1 MMQMAEAN
9 RDSYNK
15 LLKRT
20 DVLDRKQPLTD
31 DGRTVRGTETLDADK
46 AGYYELLRKAQRSR
60 ETTSFK
66 G

>member
-1 MMQMAEAN
+1 MAEAS
-9 RDSYNK
+9 REVYKK

-20 DVLDRKQPLTD
+20 DVVDSKQPSTGAERSD
-31 DGRTVRGTETLDADK
+31 RDVEARDADK

-60 ETTSFK
+60 ENTSFK